1 MNKITI
7 TNNLSVVSG
16 SSPNNGIN
24 LIKQTIPTRTSYS
37 VIDSDFISLVEQ
49 AFPNWQTDF
58 QNEGYSGSLQ
68 DFIDEKINEF
78 SGELDKLVVKIVEYD
93 KLNTDFISF
102 NGMTNEEIQV
112 FSMLLANGVTGDTT
126 IKLQRPIEDVRTV
139 INNVCNYIDST
150 NSNNKEGLKAFVN
163 YYSNTFYKKSG
174 ELTTYGRFKTYT
186 NNENIYQKNIIDILF
201 IAAII
206 DFCKAND
213 FYRDSIYL
221 LDITGFFRDD
231 NLNVQINIDSM
242 DASLRLIRNK
252 GLQAVSDG
260 IAEEIINHIIDMVPL
275 MGIITY
281 PSDYNP
287 DFNNPDAEINLPE
300 LYYVGFAI
308 GSMLLL

>member
-37 VIDSDFISLVEQ
+37 VNDSDFISLVEQ
-49 AFPNWQTDF
+49 AFPNWRTDF

-126 IKLQRPIEDVRTV
+126 IKLQRPIEDVRMV
-139 INNVCNYIDST
+139 INNIYNYIDST
-150 NSNNKEGLKAFVN
+150 NSNNKEGLKAFVDY
-163 YYSNTFYKKSG
+163 YYSNSFYKKSG

-201 IAAII
+201 FAAII

-213 FYRDSIYL
+213 FYRDSINL
-221 LDITGFFRDD
+221 LDIAGFIGGD
-231 NLNVQINIDSM
+231 NLNVQINKDSM

-252 GLQAVSDG
+252 GLIAISDD
-260 IAEEIINHIIDMVPL
+260 IINHIIDMVPL

-300 LYYVGFAI
+300 LYYVGFATT
-308 GSMLLL
+308 LL